1 MFLPL
6 GDEPNPRG
14 LPVTTY
20 ALIGVNLVVYFF
32 LTLPFSSVRPDVND
46 PRLAEYVQLLSQNF
60 SQVALGE
67 FLQRITEYDLL
78 VFSYGYRPA
87 SPELVTLF
95 TSMFLHGG
103 FMHLAG
109 NMLFLWIYGDN
120 VEHRLGSVRF
130 LVAYLCTGLAATL
143 FHALLDAESMLPVV
157 GASGAISG
165 VLGFYFVWFPR
176 NRVRLL
182 VMLFPFFMNVIYA
195 PARLVLGMY
204 LIVDNMYP
212 FLVTRGM
219 DGGGVAYGAHI
230 GGFVAGLGSAWWAER
245 RGVFERPQEYYD
257 SSLAV
262 EPKASVTEVVAKF
275 IEDRRFD
282 EAADKYFQLTSEL
295 SRKALTPVHSITL
308 SNWLANHGH
317 PDAALVVY
325 QRHLRDFPAGPYMA
339 EAHLGAGLIQLHARN
354 QPTAAYQHLV
364 TVLDLEPHP
373 ETARHARAA
382 LEDIAGRQKFPVGRV
397 H

>member
-78 VFSYGYRPA
+78 VFNYGYRPA
-87 SPELVTLF
+87 SPELVPLF

-130 LVAYLCTGLAATL
+130 LVAYVCTGLAATL
-143 FHALLDAESMLPVV
+143 FHALLDADSMLPVV

-165 VLGFYFVWFPR
+165 VLGFYFIWFPR
-176 NRVRLL
+176 NKVRLL

-204 LIVDNMYP
+204 LILDNLFP

-219 DGGGVAYGAHI
+219 DG
-230 GGFVAGLGSAWWAER
+230 R
-245 RGVFERPQEYYD
+245 RGCRVWCPYWR
-257 SSLAV
+257 LRCRAWV
-262 EPKASVTEVVAKF
+262 RVV
-275 IEDRRFD
+275 
-282 EAADKYFQLTSEL
+282 
-295 SRKALTPVHSITL
+295 
-308 SNWLANHGH
+308 G
-317 PDAALVVY
+317 
-325 QRHLRDFPAGPYMA
+325 
-339 EAHLGAGLIQLHARN
+339 
-354 QPTAAYQHLV
+354 
-364 TVLDLEPHP
+364 
-373 ETARHARAA
+373 
-382 LEDIAGRQKFPVGRV
+382 
-397 H
+397 